1 MKTLIVEDELTSRL
15 LLQGILSGKGE
26 CHTAVS
32 GEEAVQAFRIATISG
47 EPYDLICMDIKMPG
61 IDGVEALRQIREI
74 EETHGVKSTEGTKVL
89 MATAD
94 ESPGGIFQSFNAL
107 CDAYFVKPINADKLI
122 QKLRK
127 MQLPV

>member
-26 CHTAVS
+26 CHTAVN
-32 GEEAVQAFRIATISG
+32 GEEAVEAFRISIVSG

-74 EETHGVKSTEGTKVL
+74 EETHGVQSTEGTKVL

-107 CDAYFVKPINADKLI
+107 CDAYFVKPIDADKLI

>member
-15 LLQGILSGKGE
+15 LLQGILSAKGE

-32 GEEAVQAFRIATISG
+32 GEEAVEAFRISLISR

-74 EETHGVKSTEGTKVL
+74 EEKHGVPSTEGVKVL

-94 ESPGGIFQSFNAL
+94 ESPSGIFQSFNAL